1 MHLATTE
8 EGRVCGA
15 AERFGLLLIMMC
27 TYHFTLE
34 PGSRYTVRV
43 NTLAPR
49 RRHSSA
55 FVVPSSSLSL
65 RAQVQKTCGLIG
77 MSEDPQRPEFHIYS
91 RKHHYKSV
99 STQKEKLE
107 RWQGWEGGGEKK
119 EFHLQKVIMSL
130 NTIWMPSA
138 AAQLSQRK
146 TSSQTGSS
154 LDNTTPTMEKDWAP
168 QQRVDRSWTESRRK
182 MQRQRERNHLTNHV
196 KRQTRVISIVYYLLD
211 PLSSGTIG
219 YQWWSTT
226 VIWRGWS
233 QWPPGQHSWWC
244 LRSISH
250 LLNGVNEGM
259 FLSDLVELCSTK
271 DVEEHTKTCFDHQQ
285 LVGAQSSIQ
294 HSIKQHTITFIIHQH
309 SHAPM
314 TTT

>member
-1 MHLATTE
+1 MTRMGRRRRKERIPSAEGDHELEHHMNAITRSPAQPKENQHSNRKQPRQYNPHHGERLSTAAKRRHWEETE
-8 EGRVCGA
+8 EV
-15 AERFGLLLIMMC
+15 E
-27 TYHFTLE
+27 
-34 PGSRYTVRV
+34 
-43 NTLAPR
+43 
-49 RRHSSA
+49 
-55 FVVPSSSLSL
+55 
-65 RAQVQKTCGLIG
+65 
-77 MSEDPQRPEFHIYS
+77 
-91 RKHHYKSV
+91 
-99 STQKEKLE
+99 
-107 RWQGWEGGGEKK
+107 
-119 EFHLQKVIMSL
+119 
-130 NTIWMPSA
+130 
-138 AAQLSQRK
+138 
-146 TSSQTGSS
+146 
-154 LDNTTPTMEKDWAP
+154 
-168 QQRVDRSWTESRRK
+168 RSWTESRRK

-233 QWPPGQHSWWC
+233 QWPPGQQSWWC

-285 LVGAQSSIQ
+285 LVRAQSSIQ
-294 HSIKQHTITFIIHQH
+294 HSLKQHTITFIIHQH

-314 TTT
+314 TKT